1 MNNSQY
7 MNNIYTGQEYIF
19 SKKSTIINAHTVI
32 TVNTHKLLEIGCL
45 L

>member
-7 MNNIYTGQEYIF
+7 MNNIYTGQEYI
-19 SKKSTIINAHTVI
+19 STIINAHTVS

-45 L
+45 LQDHH

>member
-7 MNNIYTGQEYIF
+7 MNNIYTDQEYIF
-19 SKKSTIINAHTVI
+19 CKKSTIINARTVS
-32 TVNTHKLLEIGCL
+32 TVNTHKILGIGCL